1 MPLLVVPRSG
11 GRENFSSG
19 VLRRSRLPWSCERRP
34 RPRDAGSSE
43 PAWVPRYPSRLGYL
57 GTAAIVLVAA
67 MLGIAAVGSWLEGAS
82 LCRDDDH
89 VFGVVL
95 SVLLA
100 LLPIVAGAIVARRT
114 LRWGLHPSVRAV
126 SAVVAGIS
134 LPLILYYAVSTAVF
148 GPVFCPL

>member
-1 MPLLVVPRSG
+1 VRTSLTVFSG
-11 GRENFSSG
+11 GHAYRGPVNDG
-19 VLRRSRLPWSCERRP
+19 RGPVT
-34 RPRDAGSSE
+34 
-43 PAWVPRYPSRLGYL
+43 PARPSRLGYI

-67 MLGIAAVGSWLEGAS
+67 MLGIGAVGSWLEGAS

-89 VFGVVL
+89 MFGVVL

-126 SAVVAGIS
+126 SAVVAVIS
-134 LPLILYYAVSTAVF
+134 LPLILYYAGSTAIF
-148 GPVFCPL
+148 GPRSARFDLER